1 MTINT
6 VRSEMIVPKVYCLK
20 DMGGA
25 YISTDLFTINYSNQ
39 KSVYTC
45 DLGWWLATAGPVP
58 PLSGA
63 SLLHR
68 IHTLVVISN
77 KKVKPT
83 LILTAKQIML
93 KAADLAENMD
103 IMAKYG
109 IISLHSCSK
118 FWNNKLICFEIVFV
132 FMMIIIGL
140 LNFTTINS

>member
-1 MTINT
+1 MC
-6 VRSEMIVPKVYCLK
+6 SEMIVPKVYCLK

-45 DLGWWLATAGPVP
+45 DLGWWLATAGPACP

-68 IHTLVVISN
+68 IHTLVISN

-93 KAADLAENMD
+93 KAADLHENMD
-103 IMAKYG
+103 IMPKYG

-118 FWNNKLICFEIVFV
+118 LWNNSFDTVFV
-132 FMMIIIGL
+132 LIMIIVGL
-140 LNFTTINS
+140 LFSFTILKS